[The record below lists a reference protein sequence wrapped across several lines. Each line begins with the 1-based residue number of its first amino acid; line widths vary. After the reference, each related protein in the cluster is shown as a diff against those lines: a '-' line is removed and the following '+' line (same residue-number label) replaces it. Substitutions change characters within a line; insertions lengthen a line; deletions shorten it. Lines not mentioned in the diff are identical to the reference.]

1 LLARTPAV
9 LSALL
14 GALPD
19 PWLDA
24 NEGASTFS
32 SREILGHLI
41 HGEETDWVP
50 RISIILEHGAA

>member
-1 LLARTPAV
+1 M

-41 HGEETDWVP
+41 HGEETDWA
-50 RISIILEHGAA
+50 R